1 MGLKD
6 LFGTH
11 IADIFDHY
19 ETDIEDF
26 KNLHYY
32 ELDLIEDLSG
42 NKLPM
47 LLIAKL
53 RKVWTNL

>member
-1 MGLKD
+1 M
-6 LFGTH
+6 FGTH
-11 IADIFDHY
+11 IADIFNHY

-26 KNLHYY
+26 KNLRFY

-42 NKLPM
+42 NKLPV

-53 RKVWTNL
+53 RKVWTSL